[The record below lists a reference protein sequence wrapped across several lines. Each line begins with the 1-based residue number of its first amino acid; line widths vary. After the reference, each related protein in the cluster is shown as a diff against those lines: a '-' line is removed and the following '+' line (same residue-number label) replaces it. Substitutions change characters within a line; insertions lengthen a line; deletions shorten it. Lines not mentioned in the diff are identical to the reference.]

1 MALLFFSR
9 RIIAGTR
16 SEIHSR
22 IQNGYKKYYAS
33 GSETDHL
40 DKDQVQNDEIKLVAA
55 HVGSGY
61 CRAAL
66 VSIKGELVKLA
77 AMPYK
82 VFHQGVFSEAS
93 SESIWNTLVKCIEKV
108 TDQENLDKIRGIGFI
123 AIPALV
129 CLDANRNPLTAS
141 ASRDPNINVIFHYD
155 TRSSL
160 EADKVNATHHALL
173 KYFGE
178 RVLHGLEESKLMWL
192 KNNLKEDCW
201 DQVGHFFELTDFLTW
216 KATGSFVRS
225 SGTLIA
231 QWTYEIAVNGN
242 EGWNA
247 QFMEKIGIPEM
258 AEDNFRKIGSVV
270 QRPGT
275 PIADGLLEKVAKEMG
290 LPEKLPVAS
299 GIPDGLAGCLGLIG
313 CKVENIADDITNR
326 MCIVF
331 GTRAASHF
339 VLSRDPY
346 FVKGVNGPF
355 RDSVFP
361 NMWLNHA
368 GQTTAESALEYI
380 ITAHPATPEMT
391 KQIGHM
397 SVYTYLNKILK
408 IKAQKKK
415 LSATSFLTKD
425 IHVIPDFDGNK
436 SPLSDPS
443 IRGMISGL
451 SLTTSLESL
460 AYLYLATIQSLA
472 YSTRH
477 IMSGLAQQGHEIKC
491 ILIGGDLGQNSLF
504 ANLQKD
510 VCQMPIVS
518 PQEPRSKLIGAAILA
533 AVASKTFPDFRHASR
548 EMCGMGQV
556 VLPTTNADEISYHER
571 KYQVFLKMYDH
582 QLQYRKI
589 MSGGLENSN
598 CKI

>member
-1 MALLFFSR
+1 
-9 RIIAGTR
+9 
-16 SEIHSR
+16 
-22 IQNGYKKYYAS
+22 
-33 GSETDHL
+33 
-40 DKDQVQNDEIKLVAA
+40 
-55 HVGSGY
+55 
-61 CRAAL
+61 
-66 VSIKGELVKLA
+66 
-77 AMPYK
+77 
-82 VFHQGVFSEAS
+82 
-93 SESIWNTLVKCIEKV
+93 
-108 TDQENLDKIRGIGFI
+108 
-123 AIPALV
+123 
-129 CLDANRNPLTAS
+129 
-141 ASRDPNINVIFHYD
+141 
-155 TRSSL
+155 
-160 EADKVNATHHALL
+160 
-173 KYFGE
+173 
-178 RVLHGLEESKLMWL
+178 
-192 KNNLKEDCW
+192 
-201 DQVGHFFELTDFLTW
+201 
-216 KATGSFVRS
+216 
-225 SGTLIA
+225 
-231 QWTYEIAVNGN
+231 
-242 EGWNA
+242 
-247 QFMEKIGIPEM
+247 
-258 AEDNFRKIGSVV
+258 
-270 QRPGT
+270 
-275 PIADGLLEKVAKEMG
+275 
-290 LPEKLPVAS
+290 
-299 GIPDGLAGCLGLIG
+299 
-313 CKVENIADDITNR
+313 
-326 MCIVF
+326 
-331 GTRAASHF
+331 
-339 VLSRDPY
+339 
-346 FVKGVNGPF
+346 
-355 RDSVFP
+355 
-361 NMWLNHA
+361 MWLNHA

-518 PQEPRSKLIGAAILA
+518 PQEPRSKLIGAAILDSVLRWQVITQTAMSENNTTIAQFRKEAKDASKYFLKLFLSFLYHDFRIKGFVFSKACKCIYVLEAAKLSACKPANLNMPIFRKSVDHIFYKFFISIFQYCGFPA

-589 MSGGLENSN
+589 MS
-598 CKI
+598 